1 MWKLPTAFLLGTTFA
16 AALFAVPLTTAS
28 AAPQA
33 LGLAA
38 TPEPVPVHCEGGT
51 CSVFLTAFCLQ
62 QERPQPEDGVAYL
75 PTESS
80 EISLVM
86 NTQDGTE
93 LTLPGREYVEFFA
106 RNHTA
111 VIAKIEQKKLAKF
124 DVKSVA
130 IRVGSLTS
138 LVPEEQPG
146 DLDPQSVEELAFATG
161 PYRIA
166 AETYFDKGSHAERT
180 AITAM
185 LINNLPKRGDIEVA
199 RGETAWTDVLGKRGI
214 KGLSA
219 AGKGLAR
226 ATFENCK
233 EITGGSMKSLSF
245 RSCLEIRHGRLQS
258 ETNRDYWKSLLLF

>member
-1 MWKLPTAFLLGTTFA
+1 MWSFLRAITQRSLPKL
-16 AALFAVPLTTAS
+16 S
-28 AAPQA
+28 
-33 LGLAA
+33 
-38 TPEPVPVHCEGGT
+38 
-51 CSVFLTAFCLQ
+51 
-62 QERPQPEDGVAYL
+62 R
-75 PTESS
+75 
-80 EISLVM
+80 
-86 NTQDGTE
+86 
-93 LTLPGREYVEFFA
+93 
-106 RNHTA
+106 
-111 VIAKIEQKKLAKF
+111 KKLAKF

-185 LINNLPKRGDIEVA
+185 LINNLPKQGDIEVA